1 MKNSNG
7 LNYTDKIKWRIRILW
22 ITLVAML
29 TYIFIV
35 GMTGGGD
42 SRIMTD
48 LADTVSRIIIFGGII
63 YIVAR
68 IIHNRKLLKNR
79 LLLKYQLLK
88 EQDERDQYLHDKSGG
103 TVLDILLVVLLFITA
118 TAALYNMPAFYVSFT
133 ILLVTILLKTG
144 AYLFYSY
151 RQ

>member
-1 MKNSNG
+1 MKSSNG

-29 TYIFIV
+29 IYIFIV
-35 GMTGGGD
+35 GVTGGGD

-48 LADTVSRIIIFGGII
+48 LANMVSRIIIFGGII
-63 YIVAR
+63 YIGVR
-68 IIHNRKLLKNR
+68 ICHNKKLLKNR

-103 TVLDILLVVLLFITA
+103 TVLDILLIVLLFITA

>member
-22 ITLVAML
+22 ITLAAML
-29 TYIFIV
+29 IYIFIV
-35 GMTGGGD
+35 GETGGGD

-48 LADTVSRIIIFGGII
+48 LADVISRIIIFGGII

-103 TVLDILLVVLLFITA
+103 TVLDILLIVLLFITA

-133 ILLVTILLKTG
+133 ILLVTILLKAG

>member
-1 MKNSNG
+1 MKSSNG

-29 TYIFIV
+29 IYIFIV
-35 GMTGGGD
+35 GVTGGGD

-48 LADTVSRIIIFGGII
+48 LANTVSSIIIFGGII
-63 YIVAR
+63 YIGVR
-68 IIHNRKLLKNR
+68 ISHNKKLLKNR

-103 TVLDILLVVLLFITA
+103 TVLDILLIVLLFITA